1 MKSIFI
7 LFIVAC
13 ALLMAACTKQ
23 ASTVPVN
30 DPMNPPTTDSMPVG
44 GILRYQADFKNGP
57 YGTVTGAVR
66 IYETNG
72 KLELRLVNFKTSNG
86 PDLKVYLSKEVQ
98 PLNFIKLGD
107 LKSTSGNQVYPI
119 NGKPDFMQFKYAL
132 IHCEQFNHL
141 FGSAELMMP

>member
-7 LFIVAC
+7 LVIAC
-13 ALLMAACTKQ
+13 TLMASCTRQ

-30 DPMNPPTTDSMPVG
+30 DPIIPPNSTDSLSAGV
-44 GILRYQADFKNGP
+44 LRYEASFKNGP
-57 YGTVTGAVR
+57 YGTVTGAAR
-66 IYETNG
+66 IYESNG
-72 KLELRLVNFKTSNG
+72 KWELRLVNFKTSNG

-107 LKSTSGNQVYPI
+107 LKSTSGNLVYPI
-119 NGKPDFMQFKYAL
+119 INKPDFKEYKYAL

>member
-7 LFIVAC
+7 LLVVAC
-13 ALLMAACTKQ
+13 TLMAACTKQ
-23 ASTVPVN
+23 TSTAPVN
-30 DPMNPPTTDSMPVG
+30 NPMNPPAPTDSMPIG
-44 GILRYQADFKNGP
+44 GILRYQANFKNGP
-57 YGTVTGAVR
+57 YGTVTGAAR
-66 IYETNG
+66 IYESNG
-72 KLELRLVNFKTSNG
+72 KWELWLVNFKTSNG

-119 NGKPDFMQFKYAL
+119 NVKPDFMQFKYAL